1 MTFRAGLVAKTYVEW
16 GILVRFRV
24 FPYVSCNLFSFFE
37 AQGTLNALRFVL
49 YLQADYEKENKDV
62 YAMTVTKSRKNDP
75 THGKVHKSGRGEVA
89 W

>member
-1 MTFRAGLVAKTYVEW
+1 M
-16 GILVRFRV
+16 VRFRV